1 MLLNRATAKTPIWSN
16 SAVSGNI
23 SPRIWKELFFM
34 PLVIQSKQMQ
44 PDITI
49 LEMTG
54 RITMGN
60 DCRQIEWTTK
70 KLADENHRK
79 IIFDLTGVTHIDS
92 TGIGIIVMVAGQ
104 MKKAGGELRLAAAN
118 QHIEQLLKM
127 TNVDQIVKLHSTTE
141 AAAAAL

>member
-1 MLLNRATAKTPIWSN
+1 
-16 SAVSGNI
+16 
-23 SPRIWKELFFM
+23 M

-44 PDITI
+44 PDITV

-70 KLADENHRK
+70 KLADENQKK
-79 IIFDLTGVTHIDS
+79 IIFDLAGITHIDS
-92 TGIGIIVMVAGQ
+92 TGIGIMVMVAGQ
-104 MKKAGGELRLAAAN
+104 MKKAGGELRVAAAN

-127 TNVDQIVKLHSTTE
+127 TNVDQIIKLHPTTAD
-141 AAAAAL
+141 AATAF